1 MKLLTKQEQSHKCRK
16 QTYGYWWEKGRGGI
30 TWETGT
36 DIYTQRYM

>member
-16 QTYGYWWEKGRGGI
+16 QNYGYQWEKGSGGI